1 MFQELM
7 MKVILIQALTAL
19 GVILTLAIFLPS
31 MVYSGETS
39 VVIAQKQFSA
49 LLFFCIFSS
58 GWKIGY
64 GLYSWLVLEKKPVAQ
79 TVTVTLTERETK
91 RKWDREQVAWVYE
104 HMYPGRMNPF
114 AA

>member
-58 GWKIGY
+58 GWKFENPI
-64 GLYSWLVLEKKPVAQ
+64 KKVRLLFSQKP
-79 TVTVTLTERETK
+79 
-91 RKWDREQVAWVYE
+91 
-104 HMYPGRMNPF
+104 
-114 AA
+114 